1 MKKPKVVA
9 EIDATVQHRL
19 DVLER
24 LIDSEYGASPSRF
37 EELTEIRMAQVNQWF
52 SGYRA
57 LRDKAVKRLEHRTG
71 KPEGYFDMPSN
82 KLPQN
87 SQDVSIK
94 QFDTGGS
101 MGQGLRLVD
110 QPGTIKSWNVDQEW
124 LRINV
129 KHHTGTGNLC
139 IVTGFGDSMLGMYN
153 PGDPLLVDKGV
164 TSCDFDGVYFFRVG
178 DEGFIKRL
186 QRIPGEGV
194 LVISENSRYR
204 DWTIKPDMDFE
215 VLAKVLKVWESKQF

>member
-9 EIDATVQHRL
+9 EIDATVQQRL
-19 DVLER
+19 NALEY
-24 LIDSEYGASPSRF
+24 LIDAEYGGSPSVF
-37 EELTEIRMAQVNQWF
+37 EERTEIRMAQVNQWF

-57 LRDKAVKRLEHRTG
+57 LRDKALKRLQDRTG
-71 KPEGYFDMPSN
+71 KPEGYFDMPN
-82 KLPQN
+82 NFEPKN

-101 MGQGLRLVD
+101 MGRGLRLVD
-110 QPGTIKSWNVDQEW
+110 QPGNIKSWQVDKEW
-124 LRINV
+124 IRMNV
-129 KHHTGTGNLC
+129 KHHSSDANLC
-139 IVTGFGDSMLGMYN
+139 IVTGFGDSMLGMFN
-153 PGDPLLVDKGV
+153 PGDPLLVDRGV
-164 TSCDFDGVYFFRVG
+164 TTCDFDGVYFFRVG

-194 LVISENSRYR
+194 LVISENPRYR

-215 VLAKVLKVWESKQF
+215 VLAKVLKVWESKLF

>member
-1 MKKPKVVA
+1 MKKPKIVA

-24 LIDSEYGASPSRF
+24 LIDTEYSASPARF

-57 LRDKAVKRLEHRTG
+57 LRDKALKRLQDRTG
-71 KPEGYFDMPSN
+71 KPDGFFDMPIDDQLRN
-82 KLPQN
+82 C
-87 SQDVSIK
+87 QDVTIK
-94 QFDTGGS
+94 QLDTGGS
-101 MGQGLRLVD
+101 MGSGLRLID
-110 QPGTIKSWNVDQEW
+110 QPGTIKSWNVDRQW
-124 LRINV
+124 IRMNV
-129 KHHTGTGNLC
+129 KHHTSDSNLC

-164 TSCDFDGVYFFRVG
+164 TRCDFDGVYFFRVG

-194 LVISENSRYR
+194 LVISENPRYR